1 MIYRSYTGSMK
12 RIFVF
17 CCVVMLSLD
26 AMGQA
31 AERHIFEE
39 AFNASL
45 AQGAFKPGAH
55 WVPYPAYSDRATW
68 EKLGE
73 GYKEDLIKLGEEFL
87 GHVWKPTLASTYL
100 EYEKTGN
107 RKLMDEHNRTLK
119 AVALLTVAEL
129 LEGKGRFLPHL
140 LDGLWMVC
148 TEVSWSHAEHVRYQS
163 SKRTLPVDGER
174 PITLHSSNY
183 GMNVAFAL
191 HFFKEEFDKL
201 DPSIAVTIKN
211 ALRKNILDPYL
222 DPKMKLWWMGGTADS
237 RRLNNWSTYCTN
249 NVATVFL
256 LCEDNPD
263 RLVQAL
269 KQSVVTM
276 DMYMNDQGSDGA
288 CDEGPSYWDMGPAK
302 VYEYVRLMADAS
314 HGKMNVLGDDFIRK
328 MGEFKSKT
336 YFDDGYVMNFAD
348 GGCRDEG
355 DLALMYRYGADTGS
369 KELVDFA
376 ISQFALPSKN
386 MFKPYTRFA
395 HMYRILETLRYSQ
408 SLRETQEKTL
418 AEYDGN
424 FARLKSGLRE
434 NVGSVWYDQTQ
445 YAILRKG
452 EYILAAKAGNNA
464 ENHNHND
471 VGSGILFANGRPVIV
486 DPGVGTYVKDTFGPN
501 RYKIWNNQSDW
512 HSVPVINGFSQI
524 KGAEY
529 AATDVSCDLDKGE
542 FKADIAGAYP
552 KESACISWERK
563 WMLTE
568 DGLVLV
574 DTYEMSERTVG
585 DVENFIIRGDVYL
598 PGETTAD
605 GYKVAKGEIAIRA
618 YSYSKKGK
626 VDLLMT
632 YPKDMTPSI
641 TVQDLSIDKKI
652 QKAWGE
658 DLKRVSFASKSKA
671 PLKGQYEFRVK
682 IL

>member
-1 MIYRSYTGSMK
+1 
-12 RIFVF
+12 
-17 CCVVMLSLD
+17 
-26 AMGQA
+26 MGQKA
-31 AERHIFEE
+31 DRHIFEE
-39 AFNASL
+39 TLNAAL
-45 AQGAFKPGAH
+45 AQGAFKPGAD
-55 WVPYPAYSDRATW
+55 WVPYPAYSDRAAW

-73 GYKEDLIKLGEEFL
+73 EYRDKLISLGEGAL
-87 GHVWKPTLASTYL
+87 NHVWKPTLASTYL

-107 RKLMDEHNRTLK
+107 RKLMEEHNQARNAIT
-119 AVALLTVAEL
+119 VLTMAEL

-148 TEVSWSHAEHVRYQS
+148 TEVSWSHAQHTRYQS

-183 GMNVAFAL
+183 GLNVAYAL
-191 HFFKEEFDKL
+191 HFFKEEFDKM
-201 DPSIAVTIKN
+201 DPSIAVTIKD
-211 ALRKNILDPYL
+211 ALRKNIMDPYL
-222 DPKMKLWWMGGTADS
+222 DPQMKQWWMGGMVGA
-237 RRLNNWSTYCTN
+237 RRLNNWSPYCTA
-249 NVATVFL
+249 NVLSVFL
-256 LCEDNPD
+256 LHEDDPE

-302 VYEYVRLMADAS
+302 VYEYARLVADAS
-314 HGKMNVLGDDFIRK
+314 HGKMNVFGNELIRR

-336 YFDDGYVMNFAD
+336 YFADGYVMNFAD
-348 GGCRDEG
+348 GDCRDSG

-369 KELVDFA
+369 KELVDFT
-376 ISQFALPSKN
+376 ISLSALPSKKT
-386 MFKPYTRFA
+386 FKQSSSFS
-395 HMYRILETLRYSQ
+395 HMYRVLETLRYGQ
-408 SLRETQEKTL
+408 SFREAQEKAL

-424 FARLKSGLRE
+424 FRRLKDGLRE

-445 YAILRKG
+445 YAILREG
-452 EYILAAKAGNNA
+452 GFVLAAKAGNNA

-471 VGSGILFANGRPVIV
+471 VGSGILFAGSRPVIV

-501 RYKIWNNQSDW
+501 RYNLWNNQSDW
-512 HSVPVINGFSQI
+512 HSAPVINGFSQMP
-524 KGAEY
+524 GVEF
-529 AATDVSCDLDKGE
+529 AAKDVSCDLEKGE
-542 FKADIAGAYP
+542 FVADIAGAYP
-552 KESACISWERK
+552 KEAACLSWKRK
-563 WMLTE
+563 WTLTA

-574 DTYEMSERTVG
+574 DTYEMSERKVA

-598 PGETTAD
+598 PGETTED

-618 YSYSKKGK
+618 YSYTKKSK

-632 YPKDMTPSI
+632 YPKDMKPSV
-641 TVQDLSIDKKI
+641 TVQDLSIDKRIRKS
-652 QKAWGE
+652 WGE
-658 DLKRVSFASKSKA
+658 DLKRVSFTSKAKA

-682 IL
+682 AL